1 MLTAIHVLL
10 TYKCTGEC
18 DHCFLH
24 CGPRCQGIFT
34 LSQLRELLSEIEKIG
49 TIDTVYFEGG
59 EPFLF
64 YAVLLNGLRMVRAAG
79 VASRDRDQRLLGDLG
94 GRCCALAAPYS
105 RFGNRRLQRER

>member
-10 TYKCTGEC
+10 TYQCTGEC

-24 CGPRCQGIFT
+24 CGPQRQGTFT
-34 LSQLRELLSEIEKIG
+34 LRQLRELLREIKQIK

-64 YAVLLNGLRMVRAAG
+64 YAVLLAGLRMVHDAG
-79 VASRDRDQRLLGDLG
+79 LHSGIVTNGT
-94 GRCCALAAPYS
+94 GRP
-105 RFGNRRLQRER
+105 RRRMRSSGCVRCST